1 MKERNPE
8 EDTGMTKT
16 CSNNKDPSACSGAF
30 VCQNCSGKQKVDLT
44 ITCGMIRIIKN
55 LIFQKT
61 IAIIGYKRKYI
72 VSIIPYI
79 DVATTTTAET
89 TKSKDTEEITT
100 KGIIMV

>member
-1 MKERNPE
+1 MRY
-8 EDTGMTKT
+8 DQ
-16 CSNNKDPSACSGAF
+16 NN
-30 VCQNCSGKQKVDLT
+30 QKFNISKVY
-44 ITCGMIRIIKN
+44 
-55 LIFQKT
+55 F

-89 TKSKDTEEITT
+89 TKSKDTEKITA

>member
-1 MKERNPE
+1 
-8 EDTGMTKT
+8 MTKI
-16 CSNNKDPSACSGAF
+16 CSNSKDPSACSGAYIIE
-30 VCQNCSGKQKVDLT
+30 NSPDKRKVDLT

-89 TKSKDTEEITT
+89 TKSKDTEKITA